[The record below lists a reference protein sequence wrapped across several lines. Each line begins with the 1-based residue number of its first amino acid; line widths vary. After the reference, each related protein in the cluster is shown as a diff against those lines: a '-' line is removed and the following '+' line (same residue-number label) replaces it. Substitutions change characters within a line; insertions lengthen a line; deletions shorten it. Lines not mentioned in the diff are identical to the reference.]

1 VLVLRIPHG
10 QCAVPL
16 THVVEVLRP
25 LPVEPLAGAP
35 AGVLGVAVIRG
46 RATPVV
52 DLAGLLHGV
61 PAGVPADSA
70 RHVTL
75 RMGDRVVAIAVEAVS
90 GIRTVDLARFEGL
103 PPLWQGPRPPAIA
116 ALGTL
121 DRELLFVLETARLLP
136 ADAAMQKGGGP

>member
-1 VLVLRIPHG
+1 MRIPHG

-16 THVVEVLRP
+16 AHAGEVMRP

-35 AGVLGVAVIRG
+35 AGVLGLAVIRG

-52 DLAGLLHGV
+52 DLGALFNDGRAG
-61 PAGVPADSA
+61 APADSA
-70 RHVTL
+70 RYVML
-75 RMGDRVVAIAVEAVS
+75 RAGDRLVAILVEAVA
-90 GIRTVDLARFEGL
+90 GIRTVDLARFEAL

-121 DRELLFVLETARLLP
+121 DRELLLVLEATRLLP
-136 ADAAMQKGGGP
+136 ADIGEKKEGDR

>member
-1 VLVLRIPHG
+1 MRIPHG

-16 THVVEVLRP
+16 AHAAEVMRP
-25 LPVEPLAGAP
+25 LPVEPLVGAP

-52 DLAGLLHGV
+52 DLEALLHGS
-61 PAGVPADSA
+61 PAGALADSA

-75 RMGDRVVAIAVEAVS
+75 RTGDRVVAIAVEAVL

-103 PPLWQGPRPPAIA
+103 PPLWQGPCPPAIA

-121 DRELLFVLETARLLP
+121 DRELLLVLETARLLP
-136 ADAAMQKGGGP
+136 ADLETLKAGGP